1 VHEIRRFRS
10 HLLAAGRW
18 RRVAEI
24 EEISGCFALMH
35 TREEAAEELKLVF
48 AMIAEEEAEKSHA

>member
-1 VHEIRRFRS
+1 MKFEDFVPIYWQQDDG
-10 HLLAAGRW
+10 AG
-18 RRVAEI
+18 VAEI